1 MLGFI
6 DKLTVLGFNLGMHIA
21 KERRVESR
29 NKRRMSDEKK
39 KRGRPKVVERK
50 PSEGR
55 PQIRARCEQ
64 ELYDWWKQQPDKEE
78 IVRQAVSEER
88 ERRLNS

>member
-6 DKLTVLGFNLGMHIA
+6 DNLTEFGFNLCMHIA

-29 NKRRMSDEKK
+29 NKRRMSEQR
-39 KRGRPKVVERK
+39 KRGRPKVVDRK

-55 PQIRARCEQ
+55 PQIRARCER
-64 ELYDWWKQQPDKEE
+64 ELFEWWNAQPDKEE

-88 ERRLNS
+88 ERRQAH